1 MSRLVDQKKGFGTIP
16 VFLTAISTILGAVMF
31 LRFGYAVGS
40 VSLYGTLLIIIIG
53 HLVTVPTAF
62 AIAEIATNQKVEG
75 GGEYYIISRSFGIN
89 IGAAIGTA
97 LYFSRAISV
106 AFYIIAFSEAFDPV
120 FDWLNNQ
127 FDWNIVDKRIV
138 SIPAL
143 LLLILLMLKKGAGM
157 GMKALYVVVVIL
169 FTSLLF
175 FFMGDTGY
183 ALERSYTYLS
193 RSIENPDNFFYVFAI
208 IFPAF
213 TGMTAGVG
221 LSGDLKNPKKSIPIG
236 TVAATIVGMI
246 VYIFIAFK
254 LALSAS
260 SEELVNDQMIMS
272 KIAYW
277 GPIIPI
283 GLAAATISSALG
295 SIMVA
300 PRILQALAQD
310 GVFQIKQVNSFLGKE
325 RSHDREPY
333 NSTLVTSVI
342 ALFFVIIGDVNF
354 VAVIISMFFMVTY
367 GSICMISFL
376 HHFAGDPSYRPAF
389 KSKGFISLIGAIAC
403 LYLMLKMNLTYAL
416 LSLAMMTLFYL
427 IISSSNKSNKGL
439 AKIFQGVI
447 FQVSR
452 KLQIFLQNTEK
463 EKVDDWR
470 PSVICISETFFNRP
484 SAFNMLRWI
493 SHKYG
498 FGTYLHYVNGYLSKE
513 SIESS
518 KKEYEEILNL
528 SSSTKSNV
536 FIDTMISPSYTSAI
550 AQAMQM
556 PSISGKEFN
565 MILFEYPKGEE
576 KVPTRITE
584 NFSLVKAANFDVG
597 ILLTSERDFG
607 FRKRIDIWITK
618 SDYENSNLMI
628 LMAYI
633 IMGHPEWKGSS
644 INIFAIFPENDVEK
658 ERENLIELARQGRL
672 PISAKNI
679 EVIEMKEES
688 SNRDIINSKSR
699 YADLTIIGYRSEAI
713 KQMEGEIFAG
723 YNKIGNT
730 LFLNASKSKFIV

>member
-1 MSRLVDQKKGFGTIP
+1 MIAKKGFGTIP

-40 VSLYGTLLIIIIG
+40 VSFYGTLLIILIG
-53 HLVTVPTAF
+53 HLVTIPTAF

-89 IGAAIGTA
+89 IGAAIGIA

-106 AFYIIAFSEAFDPV
+106 AFYVIAFAEAFDPV
-120 FDWLNNQ
+120 YEWVNNEFDL
-127 FDWNIVDKRIV
+127 NIVDKRLI
-138 SIPAL
+138 SIPSL
-143 LLLILLMLKKGAGM
+143 LLLVWLMLKKGANI
-157 GMKALYVVVVIL
+157 GMKALYVVVMIL
-169 FTSLLF
+169 FASLVLF
-175 FFMGDTGY
+175 FVGDTGY
-183 ALERSYTYLS
+183 AVDNSYSYLS
-193 RSIENPDNFFYVFAI
+193 RNVESPDDFFYVFAI

-213 TGMTAGVG
+213 TGMAAGVG
-221 LSGDLKNPKKSIPIG
+221 LSGDLKDPKKSIPLG
-236 TVAATIVGMI
+236 TVTATIAGMVI
-246 VYIFIAFK
+246 YIFIAYK
-254 LALSAS
+254 LAVSAS
-260 SEELVNDQMIMS
+260 SADLVNDQLIMR
-272 KIAYW
+272 KIAIW

-295 SIMVA
+295 SIIVA

-310 GVFQIKQVNSFLGKE
+310 KVFQLKQVNSFLGKE
-325 RSHDREPY
+325 RETDKEPF
-333 NSTLVTSVI
+333 NSSLVTSVI
-342 ALFFVIIGDVNF
+342 ALFFVIVGDVNI
-354 VAVIISMFFMVTY
+354 VAEIISMFFMVTY

-389 KSKGFISLIGAIAC
+389 KSKGIISLVGAVAC
-403 LYLMLKMNLTYAL
+403 LYLMLKMNLTYSL
-416 LSLAMMTLFYL
+416 LSLVVMTLFYL
-427 IISSSNKSNKGL
+427 LISASNKNSKGL

-463 EKVDDWR
+463 EEVDDWR

-484 SAFNMLRWI
+484 SAFNLLRWI

-518 KKEYEEILNL
+518 KKEYEEILAL

-556 PSISGKEFN
+556 PSISGKDFN
-565 MILFEYPKGEE
+565 MILFEYPKGEGT
-576 KVPTRITE
+576 VPTRITE
-584 NFSLVKAANFDVG
+584 NFALVKAANFDVG
-597 ILLTSERDFG
+597 VLLTSERDFG
-607 FRKRIDIWITK
+607 FKKRIDIWITRN
-618 SDYENSNLMI
+618 DYENSNLMI

-633 IMGHPEWKGSS
+633 IMGHPEWRGAR
-644 INIFAIFPENDVEK
+644 INIFAIFPEHDA
-658 ERENLIELARQGRL
+658 EREKANLTELARQGRL
-672 PISAKNI
+672 PISANNI
-679 EVIEMKEES
+679 EVIAKKENFRS
-688 SNRDIINSKSR
+688 RDIINSKSR
-699 YADLTIIGYRSEAI
+699 YADLTIIGFRLEAI
-713 KQMEGEIFAG
+713 KQMEGETFSG
-723 YNKIGNT
+723 FENIGNT
-730 LFLNASKSKFIV
+730 LFLNASKSKLII